1 MTFNFKTYQQ
11 QALTTA
17 LPSAL
22 TMDYLAPGLIAELGE
37 VFGKQAKAVRDGWD
51 GERLNREIIPELG
64 DCMWFIALIGHVT
77 GTQVNGVS
85 ENRLILDD
93 LAAGMDSATQI
104 LVWHDH
110 DGFNIQTHL
119 EILLNCITSG
129 AVCNGTTLEAV
140 AQANLDKLADRQARN
155 VIAGSGDTR

>member
-1 MTFNFKTYQQ
+1 MTFDFKTYQQ

-51 GERLNREIIPELG
+51 EERLNREVCAELG
-64 DCMWFIALIGHVT
+64 DCLWFIALISHVT
-77 GTQVNGVS
+77 DS
-85 ENRLILDD
+85 EPTGFFYCQNMQDAMCNAASLMGCDPSSYRRLLVRVFR
-93 LAAGMDSATQI
+93 QI
-104 LVWHDH
+104 
-110 DGFNIQTHL
+110 
-119 EILLNCITSG
+119 
-129 AVCNGTTLEAV
+129 AVEAEAHGSTLEDV

>member
-1 MTFNFKTYQQ
+1 MSFDFKTYQQ

-51 GERLNREIIPELG
+51 TERLNREIIPELG
-64 DCMWFIALIGHVT
+64 DCCWFIALIGHVT

-85 ENRLILDD
+85 KNRLILDD

-104 LVWHDH
+104 LVWHH
-110 DGFNIQTHL
+110 RDGFNIQTHL
-119 EILLNCITSG
+119 EILLNCMVSG
-129 AVCNGTTLEAV
+129 AVCNGSTLEAV
-140 AQANLDKLADRQARN
+140 AQANLDKLADRKARN
-155 VIAGSGDTR
+155 VLGGSGDAR

>member
-1 MTFNFKTYQQ
+1 MTFNFKTYQE

-51 GERLNREIIPELG
+51 EERLNREVIPELG
-64 DCMWFIALIGHVT
+64 DCMWFLALIAHLA

-93 LAAGMDSATQI
+93 LAAAMDSATQI
-104 LVWHDH
+104 LVWRDH

-119 EILLNCITSG
+119 EILLNCITSN
-129 AVCNGTTLEAV
+129 AICNGSTLEAV
-140 AQANLDKLADRQARN
+140 AQANLDKLASRQARG
-155 VIAGSGDTR
+155 VLGGSGDAR